1 MLRWT
6 LDEWRRL
13 TDTQSTA
20 TGLALDF
27 VEIEVPAGQSAPLRF
42 TFFWLKDSRWEGCD
56 FRSAAR
62 LRGGLNLTAGTLG
75 ASQLCAFRVSILNER
90 RSSWLGSPQLFVGDG
105 PARICASVTP

>member
-1 MLRWT
+1 VVFDLIPDVTNRYGSTRAVAPVEIWKFNRQVDSVRAPVTLRVLAEERFMLRWT

-27 VEIEVPAGQSAPLRF
+27 VDIEVPAGQSAPLRF

-56 FRSAAR
+56 FR
-62 LRGGLNLTAGTLG
+62 
-75 ASQLCAFRVSILNER
+75 VSCM
-90 RSSWLGSPQLFVGDG
+90 P
-105 PARICASVTP
+105 